1 MAFSPQRLMGF
12 AKNSRYSFFSIFSLS
27 SFSQFSTIEA
37 STNFEQQQQKEDGN
51 LSLIHPSSNNGNLDE
66 SKVLAELSNL
76 LPVHRTTT
84 IPNNLY
90 IPNPVETLIE
100 NQTLIR
106 VSPDGFLSLEDKLRG
121 VFLQKLKS
129 KVLIENALTAAL
141 GDVQLSV
148 DVVSRVLDKG
158 DLGGDAMVLFFNWAI
173 KHDSVGRDLGVYHVI
188 LKALGR
194 RKLFDFMMDKF
205 REMYVEGINMNCG
218 TVEIVM
224 DSFIRSRF
232 VARAVEL
239 FRKLDEFG
247 MKCGTEEFNVL
258 LKCLCKRAHVGTAN
272 SLLNS
277 MRGKLVF
284 DCVTYNVVIG
294 GWAKLGKVSEMEK
307 CLEGMVEDGFCPDCE
322 TYSCLIEGL
331 GKAGLVDDAV
341 KIFKSMEGQGCRPN
355 IGVYNSVIA
364 NYVFVG
370 NFDECMKY
378 CEEMSRNDCPPDID
392 TYAKIIW
399 GLIKARKVADALEM
413 FHEMLRQGVTPTTG
427 MVTSFIEP
435 LCNYGPPHAAMIIY
449 KSARKQGC
457 RISLN
462 AYKLLLM
469 RLSRFGKCGMLLKLF
484 DEMQESGYSADID
497 VYEYVV
503 NGLCNNGQ
511 LEAAVCVMEEAL
523 RKGFCP
529 SRLMYSKLNKKL
541 MAFNKVDRAY
551 KLFLKVKQAR
561 VNENARRYW
570 RRNGW
575 HF

>member
-1 MAFSPQRLMGF
+1 MTFSLQRFMGF
-12 AKNSRYSFFSIFSLS
+12 AKNSRYSFYSIFSLS
-27 SFSQFSTIEA
+27 PFSQFSTIEA
-37 STNFEQQQQKEDGN
+37 SSNFEQQQQQKEEDEDDN
-51 LSLIHPSSNNGNLDE
+51 LLLIHPTTSSSILDE

-76 LPVHRTTT
+76 LPVNRTTT

-90 IPNPVETLIE
+90 IPNSEETLIS
-100 NQTLIR
+100 
-106 VSPDGFLSLEDKLRG
+106 VSPDGFLPLEDKLRG

-129 KVLIENALTAAL
+129 KALIENALTAAL

-148 DVVSRVLDKG
+148 DVVSRVLDRG
-158 DLGGDAMVLFFNWAI
+158 NLGGDAMVLFFNWAI

-194 RKLFDFMMDKF
+194 RKHFDFMMDKF
-205 REMYVEGINMNCG
+205 REMYVEGISMNCG
-218 TVEIVM
+218 TLELVM

-232 VARAVEL
+232 VSRAVEL

-247 MKCGTEEFNVL
+247 MMCGTEEFNVL

-277 MRGKLVF
+277 MRGKFVF

-294 GWAKLGKVSEMEK
+294 GWAKLGKVSEMKK

-341 KIFKSMEGQGCRPN
+341 KIFKSMEGQGCQPN
-355 IGVYNSVIA
+355 IGVYNAMIA
-364 NYVFVG
+364 NYVSVG

-378 CEEMSRNDCPPDID
+378 YEEMSRNDCQPDVD
-392 TYAKIIW
+392 TCAKIIC

-413 FHEMLRQGVTPTTG
+413 FDEMLRKGVIPTTG

-435 LCNYGPPHAAMIIY
+435 LCNYGPPYAAMIIY
-449 KSARKQGC
+449 KNARKQGC

-469 RLSRFGKCGMLLKLF
+469 RLSRFGKCGMLVKLW
-484 DEMQESGYSADID
+484 DEIQESGYSADIE